1 MIGLTIRMGAAHYDI
16 TTPDGAVFDL
26 ASMTKAER
34 NKARRL
40 TVGIFQQNQ
49 KGNA

>member
-1 MIGLTIRMGAAHYDI
+1 MIGLTIRMGAAHHDI
-16 TTPDGAVFDL
+16 TTPDGMVIDL

-40 TVGIFQQNQ
+40 VVGIFKQTQ
-49 KGNA
+49 KGSA